1 LTFKS
6 LAAVV
11 ALRGIDQI
19 LRYSIDKPTVELLYL
34 PVPPE
39 QTLAVK
45 SFIDT
50 VIWRLG
56 DGLLAG
62 ATILVAASW
71 SRMGPVQVSWVN
83 LVLLGC
89 WMVAAWVAQRQYVQ
103 NLQDSIQNYRL
114 DAERAT
120 TTGLER
126 SATEMLSQQLSGEAD
141 EVLYALRVLGAG
153 RFHAMH
159 PAVRGLLSHPSGE
172 VRAEAIRV
180 LDEAADKPAQA
191 AIEKLLY
198 DADIHVRTQ
207 ALLYVAHHTQID
219 PLDRIEELGDF
230 QDFSIRAAMITF
242 LAQPGT
248 HENLDAARLL
258 LERMLQDEVPATR
271 LEASRLLEI
280 LPDRFEDQI
289 GVVLDSKDPEQVRLA
304 IRAVGRLR
312 KRKFVAK
319 VISRLGDPEL
329 AHDATDAVA
338 AFGDRVVGALRDDLT
353 DPDTPVDVRRE
364 IPNVLLKIGTQAALS
379 ALAESMLDAD
389 PQVRFRVISALNKL
403 QDLHPSWPVDPRL
416 IETILGAEIM
426 GHLRSYQIVGTLDQA
441 LGDSTPIAGTLQE
454 GMDKELE
461 RIFRLLKLLH
471 PNQDLH
477 SAYVGVQSDNRVV
490 HDNALEFL
498 ENILGP
504 QLRALLVPLLDGDV
518 SIPQRVTLANRV
530 LGTRVN
536 SQAEAVESLLASED
550 PWLRSCAA
558 YAIGTLRLEGYADQ
572 LSKMAADS
580 DPLLRETALQAQSR
594 LREA

>member
-1 LTFKS
+1 M
-6 LAAVV
+6 
-11 ALRGIDQI
+11 
-19 LRYSIDKPTVELLYL
+19 
-34 PVPPE
+34 
-39 QTLAVK
+39 K

-50 VIWRLG
+50 VVWRLG

-62 ATILVAASW
+62 ATILLAAKW
-71 SRMGPVQVSWVN
+71 GRMGPVQVSWVN

-114 DAERAT
+114 DTQRAT

-126 SATEMLSQQLSGEAD
+126 SATELLSQQLNGDAE

-153 RFHAMH
+153 RYHAMH
-159 PAVRGLLSHPSGE
+159 PAVRGLLSHPSAE

-180 LDEAADKPAQA
+180 LDEAADTPAQA
-191 AIEKLLY
+191 AVEKLLY
-198 DADIHVRTQ
+198 DPDIYVRTQ

-219 PLDRIEELGDF
+219 PLDRIEELGNF

-242 LAQPGT
+242 LAQPGR
-248 HENLDAARLL
+248 HENIEAARLL
-258 LERMLQDEVPATR
+258 LERMLEDEVPATR
-271 LEASRLLEI
+271 LEAARLLEI
-280 LPDRFEDQI
+280 LPDRFEDQL

-304 IRAVGRLR
+304 IRAVGHLR

-319 VISRLGDPEL
+319 VISRLGDQEL
-329 AHDATDAVA
+329 TRDATEAVA

-364 IPNVLLKIGTQAALS
+364 IPNVLLKIGTQAALA

-403 QDLHPSWPVDPRL
+403 QDLHPSWPVDTRL

-426 GHLRSYQIVGTLDQA
+426 GHLRSYQIIGTLDQA

-461 RIFRLLKLLH
+461 RIFRLLKLMH
-471 PNQDLH
+471 PTQDLH
-477 SAYVGVQSDNRVV
+477 SAYVGVQTKTTASSTTTRWSSSRTSSGRSSGRCWCRCSTATSRSGSAWGWPTGCSAPGSTARPRPSSRCSRPKTPGFVR
-490 HDNALEFL
+490 APRTRS
-498 ENILGP
+498 GP
-504 QLRALLVPLLDGDV
+504 SACRATRPSSARWLP
-518 SIPQRVTLANRV
+518 IP
-530 LGTRVN
+530 
-536 SQAEAVESLLASED
+536 
-550 PWLRSCAA
+550 
-558 YAIGTLRLEGYADQ
+558 
-572 LSKMAADS
+572 
-580 DPLLRETALQAQSR
+580 DPLLRETALQAQAR

>member
-1 LTFKS
+1 
-6 LAAVV
+6 
-11 ALRGIDQI
+11 
-19 LRYSIDKPTVELLYL
+19 
-34 PVPPE
+34 
-39 QTLAVK
+39 
-45 SFIDT
+45 
-50 VIWRLG
+50 
-56 DGLLAG
+56 
-62 ATILVAASW
+62 
-71 SRMGPVQVSWVN
+71 
-83 LVLLGC
+83 
-89 WMVAAWVAQRQYVQ
+89 MVAAWVAQRQYVQ

-126 SATEMLSQQLSGEAD
+126 SATELLSQQLNGDAQ

-153 RFHAMH
+153 RYHAMH
-159 PAVRGLLSHPSGE
+159 PAVRGLLAHPSAE

-180 LDEAADKPAQA
+180 LDDAGDGPARAAV
-191 AIEKLLY
+191 EKALY
-198 DADIHVRTQ
+198 DPDLHVRTQ
-207 ALLYVAHHTQID
+207 ALLYIAHHTQID

-230 QDFSIRAAMITF
+230 QDFSIRAAMVTF
-242 LAQPGT
+242 LAQPGA

-258 LERMLQDEVPATR
+258 LDRMLQDESSETR
-271 LEASRLLEI
+271 LEAARLLEL
-280 LPDRFEDQI
+280 LPDRFEDQL
-289 GVVLDSKDPEQVRLA
+289 GAVLDSKDLEQVKLA
-304 IRAVGRLR
+304 IRAVGRLK
-312 KRKFVAK
+312 KRKFAAK

-329 AHDATDAVA
+329 TRDAADAVA
-338 AFGDRVVGALRDDLT
+338 AFGDRVVGTLRDDLT
-353 DPDTPVDVRRE
+353 DPETPVDVRRE
-364 IPNVLLKIGTQAALS
+364 IPNVLFKVGTQAAAA

-403 QDLHPSWPVDPRL
+403 QDLHPSWPVDARL
-416 IETILGAEIM
+416 LETILGAEIM

-441 LGDSTPIAGTLQE
+441 LGDSTPIAGTLHE

-518 SIPQRVTLANRV
+518 SIGQRVALANRV

-536 SQAEAVESLLASED
+536 SQAEAIESLLASED

-558 YAIGTLRLEGYADQ
+558 YAIGTLHLQGYSSQ
-572 LSKMAADS
+572 LSQMAQDS
-580 DPLLRETALQAQSR
+580 DPLLRETALQAQTR